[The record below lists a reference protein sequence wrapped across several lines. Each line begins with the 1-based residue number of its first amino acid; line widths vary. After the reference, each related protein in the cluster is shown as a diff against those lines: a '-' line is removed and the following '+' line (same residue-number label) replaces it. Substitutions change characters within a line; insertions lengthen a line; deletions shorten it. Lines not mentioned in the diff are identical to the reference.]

1 LIKHTRTVNGSTAV
15 ESRYFISSLAPNASA
30 ILSAVRAHWKVENT
44 LHWSLDVSFREDES
58 RIRIG
63 HAQQNLA
70 LVRKLA
76 LNLLRKEKTA
86 TGGIKAKRMKA
97 AWNHDYFLSLLGI
110 TP

>member
-1 LIKHTRTVNGSTAV
+1 MRTINGKASIET
-15 ESRYFISSLAPNASA
+15 RYFISSLPADAEE
-30 ILSAVRAHWKVENT
+30 LLRVTRAHWSVENK

-76 LNLLRKEKTA
+76 LNLLRNEKIA
-86 TGGIKAKRMKA
+86 RGGIKSKRLQA
-97 AWNHDYFLSLLGI
+97 GWNQDYLFKVSGI
-110 TP
+110 DS